1 MSSPRK
7 ISGIY
12 KIVNKTNGKYYVGS
26 SNDVY
31 CRWSGHKSA
40 LSKQKHRNGY
50 LQNSWNKHGESAFNV
65 LVVES
70 DIPEQNLLLVEQ
82 KYLDIAKSE
91 RDKCYNL
98 NFLAEKVEM
107 TPEMRKKISEASMG
121 KKGTRLG
128 ATTSK
133 ETKKRLSIAMKGK
146 IPSPETIKKSQEAC
160 RIKTVYRFQNT
171 ETGEVFIGNPAEF
184 KRAHKDIRQSSVWHL
199 VNDVIHAHK
208 SWIVLPPSPTTAS
221 AGSTPVVGMN
231 ISAI

>member
-133 ETKKRLSIAMKGK
+133 ETKK
-146 IPSPETIKKSQEAC
+146 KSQEAC

-184 KRAHKDIRQSSVWHL
+184 KRAHKDIRQSSVWQL